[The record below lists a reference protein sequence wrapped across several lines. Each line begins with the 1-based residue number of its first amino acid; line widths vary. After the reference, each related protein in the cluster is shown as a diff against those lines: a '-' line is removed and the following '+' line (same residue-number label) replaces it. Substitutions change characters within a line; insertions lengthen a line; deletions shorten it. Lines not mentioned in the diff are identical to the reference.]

1 VRRLGAAWNRFWFV
15 PQPTSTLALFR
26 IAFGVITLGWVVSL
40 IPDLQAFYSPHGI
53 EPVHPDYTGPGTWGA
68 LNSFDNYTAAVAL
81 CLALTISS
89 LSLIVG
95 YRTRLAAVVV
105 FCGLLSLERRTPSV
119 FNSGDGLLRILAL
132 YLMLAPAGASLS
144 VDRWR
149 TARDRFWEF
158 PARAPWALRLMQI
171 QLSAVY
177 LGSVWEKLHGA
188 PWTDGTAV
196 SYAMQLQDFQRF
208 APPDLIA
215 HSMLVS
221 SVMSYW
227 TLAVELMIGILVWN
241 KAARP
246 VVLLLGVGLHLGI
259 DMTLRIGFFSAAI
272 LTAYLV
278 FLSPA
283 AASAA
288 VLAVRDRYLRFM
300 AARTQRVPR
309 PA

>member
-1 VRRLGAAWNRFWFV
+1 MTRAWNRFWFA
-15 PQPTSTLALFR
+15 PEPTSTLALFR
-26 IAFGVITLGWVVSL
+26 IAFGVVVLGWALSL
-40 IPDLQAFYSPHGI
+40 MPDLAAFYGSSGI
-53 EPVHPDYTGPGTWGA
+53 EPVAPAYDVPGIWTILA
-68 LNSFDNYTAAVAL
+68 PLDSYAAAVAL
-81 CLALTISS
+81 TVALAAAALCLIA
-89 LSLIVG
+89 G
-95 YRTRLAAVVV
+95 YRTRLASLIV
-105 FCGLLSLERRTPSV
+105 FVGLISLERRSPGV

-132 YLMLAPAGASLS
+132 FLALAPAGASLS

-158 PARAPWALRLMQI
+158 PARAPWALRLMQV
-171 QLSAVY
+171 QLSVVY

-208 APPDLIA
+208 AAPDLIS

-241 KAARP
+241 RKARP
-246 VVLLLGVGLHLGI
+246 VVLALGIGLHLGI

-272 LTAYLV
+272 LTAYIV
-278 FLSPA
+278 FVSPA
-283 AASAA
+283 AAAGA
-288 VLAVRDRYLRFM
+288 VLAVRDRVRALT
-300 AARTQRVPR
+300 AARRVPH

>member
-1 VRRLGAAWNRFWFV
+1 MRRLGGAWNRFWFA

-40 IPDLQAFYSPHGI
+40 MPDVEAFYSHHGI
-53 EPVHPDYTGPGTWGA
+53 EPVHPTSQSGVWGL
-68 LNSFDNYTAAVAL
+68 LNSFDSYTAAVAV
-81 CLALTISS
+81 CLALAVSAV
-89 LSLIVG
+89 SLIVG

-105 FCGLLSLERRTPSV
+105 FCCLLSLERRTPSV

-208 APPDLIA
+208 APPDLIT

>member
-1 VRRLGAAWNRFWFV
+1 
-15 PQPTSTLALFR
+15 
-26 IAFGVITLGWVVSL
+26 
-40 IPDLQAFYSPHGI
+40 
-53 EPVHPDYTGPGTWGA
+53 
-68 LNSFDNYTAAVAL
+68 
-81 CLALTISS
+81 
-89 LSLIVG
+89 
-95 YRTRLAAVVV
+95 
-105 FCGLLSLERRTPSV
+105 
-119 FNSGDGLLRILAL
+119 
-132 YLMLAPAGASLS
+132 
-144 VDRWR
+144 
-149 TARDRFWEF
+149 
-158 PARAPWALRLMQI
+158 
-171 QLSAVY
+171 
-177 LGSVWEKLHGA
+177 
-188 PWTDGTAV
+188 
-196 SYAMQLQDFQRF
+196 
-208 APPDLIA
+208 
-215 HSMLVS
+215 MLVS

-246 VVLLLGVGLHLGI
+246 VVLLLAVGLHLGI

>member
-1 VRRLGAAWNRFWFV
+1 MTRAWNRFWFA
-15 PQPTSTLALFR
+15 PEPTSTLALFR
-26 IAFGVITLGWVVSL
+26 IAFGAVALAWALSL
-40 IPDLQAFYSPHGI
+40 MPDLAAFYSPNGI
-53 EPVHPDYTGPGTWGA
+53 DPTQSGPGG
-68 LNSFDNYTAAVAL
+68 YTAAVAL
-81 CLALTISS
+81 TGGLAAAALCLIA
-89 LSLIVG
+89 G
-95 YRTRLAAVVV
+95 CRTRLASLIV
-105 FCGLLSLERRTPSV
+105 FVGLISLERRSPAV
-119 FNSGDGLLRILAL
+119 FNSGDGLLRIMALFLA
-132 YLMLAPAGASLS
+132 LAPAGSSLS

-158 PARAPWALRLMQI
+158 PARAPWALRLMQV
-171 QLSAVY
+171 QLSVVY

-208 APPDLIA
+208 AAPDLIT

-241 KAARP
+241 RKARP
-246 VVLLLGVGLHLGI
+246 VVLALGIGLHLGI

-272 LTAYLV
+272 LTAYIV
-278 FLSPA
+278 FVSPA
-283 AASAA
+283 AAAAA
-288 VLAVRDRYLRFM
+288 VLAVRDRVRALTL
-300 AARTQRVPR
+300 ARRVPR